1 MSDDPTRLRDATT
14 ASPLLRTLLRASVP
28 GDPSDD
34 ARARVAERLA
44 RDVTPAREE
53 TPSRKTG

>member
-1 MSDDPTRLRDATT
+1 MSDDPTRLRDATNS
-14 ASPLLRTLLRASVP
+14 SPLLRALLRAAAP

-44 RDVTPAREE
+44 RDVTPARDEGA
-53 TPSRKTG
+53 SRKTG